1 LAHYLLQSFISLFP
15 VRLIL
20 PLLMARFMV
29 HNLAQVMVQ
38 VTGIG
43 VIYVLDRTPNLK
55 TKTTPK
61 FGGCEFL
68 FVKNLMIKTKLII
81 LWT

>member
-1 LAHYLLQSFISLFP
+1 MERLYRGFMSRIFNFRRCLL
-15 VRLIL
+15 
-20 PLLMARFMV
+20 
-29 HNLAQVMVQ
+29 
-38 VTGIG
+38 GIG

-68 FVKNLMIKTKLII
+68 FGEKSDD
-81 LWT
+81 

>member
-1 LAHYLLQSFISLFP
+1 MFTLWCRKSTLAHYLLQSFISLFP

-38 VTGIG
+38 VTLIEGKLSNSIR
-43 VIYVLDRTPNLK
+43 VIAL
-55 TKTTPK
+55 
-61 FGGCEFL
+61 
-68 FVKNLMIKTKLII
+68 
-81 LWT
+81 

>member
-1 LAHYLLQSFISLFP
+1 MERLYRGFMSRIFNFRRCLL
-15 VRLIL
+15 
-20 PLLMARFMV
+20 
-29 HNLAQVMVQ
+29 
-38 VTGIG
+38 GIG

>member
-1 LAHYLLQSFISLFP
+1 
-15 VRLIL
+15 
-20 PLLMARFMV
+20 
-29 HNLAQVMVQ
+29 MVQ